1 MSDAQTKENQTQ
13 AEMPKAYDHH
23 IVEEDLYTWWETN
36 GYFRPE
42 KQITLGQAKAGAK
55 PFVIA
60 MPPPNVTGALHLG
73 HAITSSIEDML
84 IRYHRM
90 LGDPTLW
97 MPGT

>member
-1 MSDAQTKENQTQ
+1 MTEPT
-13 AEMPKAYDHH
+13 MPKAYDPHQT
-23 IVEEDLYTWWETN
+23 EETLYDWWEHN
-36 GYFRPE
+36 GFFRPE
-42 KQITLGQAKAGAK
+42 QQVASGLADPARK
-55 PFVIA
+55 PFVIS

-97 MPGT
+97 MPGTDHAGI